1 MNFQLCHQV
10 QELAVT
16 KFTVP
21 NVNLTDKYWQQFGQ
35 QFPVKI
41 KSKCNFYR
49 ISLFILV
56 LFLHLS
62 VNFTVR
68 IIKNKVFIDGRD
80 C

>member
-16 KFTVP
+16 TFTVP

-56 LFLHLS
+56 F
-62 VNFTVR
+62 VFTS
-68 IIKNKVFIDGRD
+68 KCK
-80 C
+80 CYSTHH